1 MNTPEWLIPGLA
13 GAVAGGVVVAVT
25 GFAAVGWQTGA
36 QADRMARG
44 MATERVMAVMV
55 PVCVER
61 AQADPGRMA
70 HLATI
75 QAATGTG
82 RRDAL
87 MTTGW
92 ATLPGAQSADPAVAA
107 ACLTALDLPAS

>member
-1 MNTPEWLIPGLA
+1 MNTPEWLVPGLV
-13 GAVAGGVVVAVT
+13 GAVLGGVVVAVA
-25 GFAAVGWQTGA
+25 GFTTVGWMTGG
-36 QADRMARG
+36 QADRMGQG
-44 MATERVMAVMV
+44 MATEWVMAAMV

-61 AQADPGRMA
+61 SRADPERMA

-75 QAATGTG
+75 QQASGMG

-87 MTTGW
+87 MARGW
-92 ATLPGAQSADPAVAA
+92 ATMPGSPSPDRVLAA